1 MKFVPV
7 EKMRDRRVVVIC
19 NMKPA
24 KMRDIM
30 SYGMVRSYEP
40 PCKHVMFC
48 VQAACEFLS
57 GESCRRC
64 CP

>member
-1 MKFVPV
+1 MQSAGCITTVQPFPTRAACLRLQVVSGLVKFVPI

-30 SYGMVRSYEP
+30 SYGMV
-40 PCKHVMFC
+40 
-48 VQAACEFLS
+48 LS
-57 GESCRRC
+57 C
-64 CP
+64 